1 MAEHPLRFVP
11 SVESVKSV
19 VRPPFRE
26 VCRQDHKNL
35 PKSRESRVAKRNEKS
50 RPGFRAGGVR
60 AEPGAGLARR
70 ALVARSAVPAGTAAV
85 APLSGRRGCAGKRDS
100 GFGG

>member
-1 MAEHPLRFVP
+1 MKSA
-11 SVESVKSV
+11 VKI
-19 VRPPFRE
+19 PFRE
-26 VCRQDHKNL
+26 AYRQDHKSL
-35 PKSRESRVAKRNEKS
+35 PKSRESRVAKRYEKS
-50 RPGFRAGGVR
+50 RPGFRAGSVR

-70 ALVARSAVPAGTAAV
+70 ALVARSAVPAGTTAV